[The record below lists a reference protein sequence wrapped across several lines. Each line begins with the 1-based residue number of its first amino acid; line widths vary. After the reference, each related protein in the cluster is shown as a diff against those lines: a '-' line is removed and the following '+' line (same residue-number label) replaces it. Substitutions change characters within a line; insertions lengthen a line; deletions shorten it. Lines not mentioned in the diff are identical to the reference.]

1 MAAPMPHPYQAHVPA
16 TPPPEQPLFS
26 KGPVFPDMSTTTP
39 STTSRQQAFFNMFA
53 AHAQQVREQQRQK
66 QREQDA
72 QQQQQQQQQPTP
84 ASSRQSSSSAPV
96 PQSSP
101 SQTQTNL
108 PFGMKTTSPAD
119 STQQQQQA
127 TTTIPTLDPKYLA
140 MASRIA
146 AYYQQRCQAIAN
158 FQQQRCQQ
166 WANMQRAKCQE
177 MMQATMLVVAWYIRD
192 RIERRRRKQKRV
204 FKRGLEQRERQRALR
219 GGGGGRGGEKVTKG
233 EVVRTWVLDVPI
245 GVLPPSSS
253 SSSSSPAAAAFTTP
267 TATATEKG
275 KVPVPVP
282 QPSPEVH
289 DPLQDQAEA
298 IFALGG
304 NEVELPETKTEDK
317 DSQLFTIA
325 DNLIKSQLARIDIP
339 LLGVLN
345 LDESD
350 SEESSEEEY
359 FEEDEY
365 EDDYEGEEYEE
376 EEEGEEEEGYGEG
389 EDGEENAEYECFGPG
404 VYGNTGNLGPKV
416 KVTAVPSSSQHQQEQ
431 QRTKVEDA
439 VVMSPEGMGSEEVQL
454 GTTGSGSAGRKR
466 GASEIS

>member
-1 MAAPMPHPYQAHVPA
+1 MTAPMPHPFQAHVPA
-16 TPPPEQPLFS
+16 TPPPELPLFG
-26 KGPVFPDMSTTTP
+26 KGPMSPDMSKTTTTT
-39 STTSRQQAFFNMFA
+39 TTSQQEAFFNMFA

-66 QREQDA
+66 QRQQDA
-72 QQQQQQQQQPTP
+72 QQQQQQPTP
-84 ASSRQSSSSAPV
+84 VSSRQSSSSAPV
-96 PQSSP
+96 PQQP
-101 SQTQTNL
+101 PPPPQTQTNL
-108 PFGMKTTSPAD
+108 PFFGMKTTSPAVASGTD
-119 STQQQQQA
+119 DPTQQP
-127 TTTIPTLDPKYLA
+127 TTFPTLDPKSLA

-192 RIERRRRKQKRV
+192 RIQRRRRKQKRV
-204 FKRGLEQRERQRALR
+204 FKRGLEQRERQRLR
-219 GGGGGRGGEKVTKG
+219 GGGGGGGGGGGNGGKVTKG
-233 EVVRTWVLDVPI
+233 KVVRRWVLDVPI
-245 GVLPPSSS
+245 GILPPT
-253 SSSSSPAAAAFTTP
+253 SPAAAITT
-267 TATATEKG
+267 TTTATEKG
-275 KVPVPVP
+275 KVVVP

-304 NEVELPETKTEDK
+304 GNGDELPETKTEDK
-317 DSQLFTIA
+317 DSQMFTIA
-325 DNLIKSQLARIDIP
+325 DNLIKSQLARIDVP

-350 SEESSEEEY
+350 SEESSEEDEEEY
-359 FEEDEY
+359 YEDEY
-365 EDDYEGEEYEE
+365 EDDYEGEEYDEE
-376 EEEGEEEEGYGEG
+376 EEEYEDEEGGEEE
-389 EDGEENAEYECFGPG
+389 NVVYEC
-404 VYGNTGNLGPKV
+404 VYGNDQGPKM
-416 KVTAVPSSSQHQQEQ
+416 KVTAVPSLHQHQQQQQQ

-454 GTTGSGSAGRKR
+454 GTTESGSAGRKR

>member
-1 MAAPMPHPYQAHVPA
+1 M
-16 TPPPEQPLFS
+16 
-26 KGPVFPDMSTTTP
+26 
-39 STTSRQQAFFNMFA
+39 
-53 AHAQQVREQQRQK
+53 
-66 QREQDA
+66 
-72 QQQQQQQQQPTP
+72 
-84 ASSRQSSSSAPV
+84 
-96 PQSSP
+96 
-101 SQTQTNL
+101 
-108 PFGMKTTSPAD
+108 
-119 STQQQQQA
+119 
-127 TTTIPTLDPKYLA
+127 
-140 MASRIA
+140 
-146 AYYQQRCQAIAN
+146 
-158 FQQQRCQQ
+158 
-166 WANMQRAKCQE
+166 
-177 MMQATMLVVAWYIRD
+177 
-192 RIERRRRKQKRV
+192 
-204 FKRGLEQRERQRALR
+204 
-219 GGGGGRGGEKVTKG
+219 TKG
-233 EVVRTWVLDVPI
+233 EVVRRWVLDVPI

-253 SSSSSPAAAAFTTP
+253 FSSSSSSSSSPAAAAFTTTP

-376 EEEGEEEEGYGEG
+376 EEEGGGEEEEGYGEG
-389 EDGEENAEYECFGPG
+389 EDGEEKAEYECFGPG